1 MTLELSVNVDHVAT
15 LRQARGAAYPDP
27 AEAARIAEE
36 TGAHG
41 ITAHLRSDRRH
52 IQDRDVE
59 VLAGSVRGKLN
70 LEMAATDEMVAVA
83 LAHRPAQV
91 SLVPERPE
99 ELTTEGGLDLLR
111 HGERVRAVAERL
123 AGGRHR
129 RLPVPRSRPAP
140 DRRRRRPAAR
150 AGRRIRDQHRRL
162 HQVLPRPPAERH
174 DPPRGRRRARG
185 DPRRGPPRRRG
196 RSARLRRPRP
206 DHRQRR
212 PHRRGAGDRRAQ
224 HRPLPGLPVGL
235 RRPRRGRARDAP
247 RHGRR
252 ELSLHHSTSTGH
264 VRQERSIWPNSM
276 MES

>member
-1 MTLELSVNVDHVAT
+1 MTVELSVNVDHVAT

-123 AGGRHR
+123 VEAGIAVSLFLDPDPRQIDAAAA
-129 RLPVPRSRPAP
+129 LPRELVGGFEINTDGYTKSFPGLQPNDTIP
-140 DRRRRRPAAR
+140 PAAADELEAIR
-150 AGRRIRDQHRRL
+150 AVAHRGGEAGLRVYAGHGL
-162 HQVLPRPPAERH
+162 TTANV
-174 DPPRGRRRARG
+174 
-185 DPRRGPPRRRG
+185 GPIAAVPEIEELNIG
-196 RSARLRRPRP
+196 HFLVCRSVF
-206 DHRQRR
+206 
-212 PHRRGAGDRRAQ
+212 
-224 HRPLPGLPVGL
+224 VGL
-235 RRPRRGRARDAP
+235 AEAVREMLRAMGAA
-247 RHGRR
+247 
-252 ELSLHHSTSTGH
+252 S
-264 VRQERSIWPNSM
+264 
-276 MES
+276 